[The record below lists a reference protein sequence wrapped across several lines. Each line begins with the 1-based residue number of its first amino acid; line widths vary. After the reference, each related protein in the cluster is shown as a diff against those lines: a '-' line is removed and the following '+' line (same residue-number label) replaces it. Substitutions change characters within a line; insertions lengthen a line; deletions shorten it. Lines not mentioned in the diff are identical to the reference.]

1 MEMISFGTVFLELVF
16 GQLHRLPAPGEEV
29 FTDEFAISCG
39 GAVTSATAAAAAG
52 ARAGLCTRIGDDL
65 GSQVVTEH
73 CAAAGVDLSPSS
85 QMAGATA
92 GITVVLNFDDDRGF
106 VTHLPPSAA
115 AGEQA
120 EIQRWHSV
128 MRAERPAWCY
138 LHPGPWVPAFMRTAR
153 SVGCKIMLDISL
165 GDEKE
170 RDIVLE
176 CVQLADIFVPNAAEL
191 LALTGSADLAA
202 AVRSAAA
209 WGPQL
214 VVTRGAQG
222 ALVTSQD
229 GSVVEVAEGV
239 KHVPVRDLT
248 GAGDNF
254 AGALIAAL
262 IGGASLTK
270 AVVAANAA
278 GSLAV
283 GTLGAVGELGTE
295 STGAGWPLRPMVLK
309 DVADALAA
317 VNGPGGLRA
326 GQRGAVR

>member
-1 MEMISFGTVFLELVF
+1 V
-16 GQLHRLPAPGEEV
+16 
-29 FTDEFAISCG
+29 FAISWG

-52 ARAGLCTRIGDDL
+52 ARAGLCTRLGDDL

-73 CAAAGVDLSPSS
+73 CAAAGVDLSPSPR
-85 QMAGATA
+85 AVGATA

-115 AGEQA
+115 AGNHA

-128 MRAERPAWCY
+128 VRAERPTWCY
-138 LHPGPWVPAFMRTAR
+138 LHPGPWVPPFLRVAR
-153 SVGCKIMLDISL
+153 SLGCKIMLDMSL
-165 GDEKE
+165 GDERE
-170 RDIVLE
+170 RDIVIE
-176 CVQLADIFVPNAAEL
+176 CVRLADLFVPNAAEL
-191 LALTGSADLAA
+191 LALTGAADLPA
-202 AVRSAAA
+202 AVCSAAA
-209 WGPQL
+209 WGAQL

-229 GSVVEVAEGV
+229 GSIIEVAEGV
-239 KHVPVRDLT
+239 RHVPVRDLT

-254 AGALIAAL
+254 AGALIAAM
-262 IGGASLTK
+262 IGGASLTQ

-278 GSLAV
+278 GSQAV
-283 GTLGAVGELGTE
+283 GRLGAVGELGTE

-317 VNGPGGLRA
+317 VNQPGVL
-326 GQRGAVR
+326 GQG

>member
-52 ARAGLCTRIGDDL
+52 VRAGLATRLGDDL

-85 QMAGATA
+85 QVAGATA

-128 MRAERPAWCY
+128 VRAERPAWCY
-138 LHPGPWVPAFMRTAR
+138 LHPGRWVPPFLGVAR
-153 SVGCKIMLDISL
+153 SLGCKIMLDMSL
-165 GDEKE
+165 GDESE
-170 RDIVLE
+170 RDIVIE
-176 CVQLADIFVPNAAEL
+176 CVRLADIFVPNAAEL
-191 LALTGSADLAA
+191 LALTGAADLAA
-202 AVRSAAA
+202 ALCSAAG
-209 WGPQL
+209 WGAQL

-229 GSVVEVAEGV
+229 GSVIEVADGV
-239 KHVPVRDLT
+239 KEVPVRDLT

-262 IGGASLTK
+262 IGGASLTQ

-278 GSLAV
+278 GSQAV
-283 GTLGAVGELGTE
+283 GRLGAVGELGTE

-317 VNGPGGLRA
+317 VSRPGTLGR

>member
-29 FTDEFAISCG
+29 FTNEFAISCG
-39 GAVTSATAAAAAG
+39 GAVTSATAPAAAG
-52 ARAGLCTRIGDDL
+52 ARAGLCTRLGDDL

-73 CAAAGVDLSPSS
+73 CAAAGVDLSPSPR
-85 QMAGATA
+85 AVGATA
-92 GITVVLNFDDDRGF
+92 GITVVLNFDADRGF

-115 AGEQA
+115 AGNHA

-128 MRAERPAWCY
+128 VRAERPTWCY
-138 LHPGPWVPAFMRTAR
+138 LHPGPWVPPFLRVAR
-153 SVGCKIMLDISL
+153 SLGCKIMLDMSL
-165 GDEKE
+165 GDERE
-170 RDIVLE
+170 RDIVIE
-176 CVQLADIFVPNAAEL
+176 CVRLADLFVPNAAEL
-191 LALTGSADLAA
+191 LALTGAADLPA
-202 AVRSAAA
+202 AVCSAAA
-209 WGPQL
+209 WGAQL

-229 GSVVEVAEGV
+229 GSIIEVAEGV
-239 KHVPVRDLT
+239 RHVPVRDLT

-254 AGALIAAL
+254 AGALIAAM
-262 IGGASLTK
+262 IGGASLTQ

-278 GSLAV
+278 GSQAV
-283 GTLGAVGELGTE
+283 GRLGAVGELGTE

-317 VNGPGGLRA
+317 VNQPGVL
-326 GQRGAVR
+326 GQG